1 MSAETL
7 SNTFDDLTE
16 VIHEMGSPE
25 RMEVPVLPSV
35 DGVAVLPS
43 ADDNPIRAP
52 VAAHTDETTP
62 VDLPPPAPT
71 ATTVSKL
78 FKVTSSS
85 VSTRQIRKPLGKQ
98 QQQQS
103 TEVIA
108 SKVNTTPPVTSRLAR
123 PSSLPKAPSTAEIKV
138 KPAFFLARL
147 PRAIYAPLF
156 SYFPIDSLK
165 SLSEVSPEMYHMVNS
180 NYAHWSSTLR
190 QPDDPTSDT
199 LLADAMV
206 KIQDARAAARDALV
220 GLGDVPALIKVED
233 LRVLRTYRN
242 PPPAVLRLSKALV
255 QLLRFSPPKGAGVDA
270 RAAAGDWGVI
280 KTQFLD
286 LKTII
291 RALKT
296 AADAVVHAPLSVA
309 RSHLDEIVALA
320 CGPDLDEI
328 KFKRVCAALV
338 PTLAVTRKIAA
349 ALNVEL
355 RALDVTLLYKRRA
368 TVSHADVGE
377 IVAKLTTDH
386 AQPEAS
392 PATSPTHAKAK
403 RLVPKSTVV
412 LKVGT
417 AKAVAAAATPDKAP
431 ALVRKT
437 TPRPV
442 NAAPRPRLHVV
453 ASPATIAEHAASSSS
468 NTSTPRASLSSA
480 RAVPKRTPLSA
491 RALPSRTSAL
501 AKRTSTLNPAD
512 GSSGVKKAV
521 SATPSAATSSMAS
534 LRADLEAA
542 AKELQ
547 SQAAALAAQTA
558 HAAAL
563 AQTKGELESQLKQA
577 QDDLADVKVQW
588 GLSQNQVQTQ
598 LATLL
603 EVKCVQ
609 ETLQFRLSEM
619 AAVDAA
625 RSAELDALALEKEQL
640 QLEVR
645 TAHALA
651 TQSRADADEK
661 AHVLECAESTYAQ
674 READLRESLRAAA
687 DADRA
692 ALVREM
698 DELKVAMATLQAEHH
713 AELEK
718 KTHLGASLAQH
729 NRFVTAVQAEKA
741 NLVSSLQAA
750 QSTTYSLG
758 QTVVQLQDDLARE
771 KKRVAAAERNVS
783 MGAWQLWGSKYS
795 AVGDCRKQN
804 T

>member
-78 FKVTSSS
+78 FKVASSS

-296 AADAVVHAPLSVA
+296 AADAVVHVPLSVA

-349 ALNVEL
+349 AINVEL

-368 TVSHADVGE
+368 TVSHAEVGE

-403 RLVPKSTVV
+403 RIVPKSTVV

-713 AELEK
+713 AELES
-718 KTHLGASLAQH
+718 T
-729 NRFVTAVQAEKA
+729 FVTAVQAEKA

-771 KKRVAAAERNVS
+771 KKRVAAAEVAYEESLRWHEAQKGLEAS
-783 MGAWQLWGSKYS
+783 YSSSTGSS
-795 AVGDCRKQN
+795 SGRISVEQQP
-804 T
+804 

>member
-43 ADDNPIRAP
+43 ADDNAIRAP

-78 FKVTSSS
+78 FKVASSS
-85 VSTRQIRKPLGKQ
+85 VSTRQIRKPLGK

-206 KIQDARAAARDALV
+206 KIQAARAAARDALV

-296 AADAVVHAPLSVA
+296 AADAVVHVPLSVA
-309 RSHLDEIVALA
+309 RSHLDEIVAVA

-338 PTLAVTRKIAA
+338 PTLTVTRKIAA
-349 ALNVEL
+349 AINVEL

-403 RLVPKSTVV
+403 RIVPKSTVV

-442 NAAPRPRLHVV
+442 SAAPRPRLHVV

-480 RAVPKRTPLSA
+480 RGTTTTTTTKRSAVDLGKPAVVASTVKKAAATTLAADAPSSSEPHVPKRTPLSA

-521 SATPSAATSSMAS
+521 SATPSPATSSMAS

-547 SQAAALAAQTA
+547 SQAAALATQTA

-609 ETLQFRLSEM
+609 ETLQFRLSEL

-713 AELEK
+713 AELE
-718 KTHLGASLAQH
+718 
-729 NRFVTAVQAEKA
+729 
-741 NLVSSLQAA
+741 
-750 QSTTYSLG
+750 ST
-758 QTVVQLQDDLARE
+758 
-771 KKRVAAAERNVS
+771 
-783 MGAWQLWGSKYS
+783 
-795 AVGDCRKQN
+795 
-804 T
+804 